1 MCSRARGGRAGDP
14 VTKRRTGPPP
24 PEDAGPGP
32 PDEGALT
39 ILEALEGVFR
49 EMAEPKGVL
58 EAILRQAVHRT
69 GAERAL
75 ITEVADGG
83 GLTFTVIM
91 GYREA
96 RFSGNADAFSRT
108 VFDRV
113 LRTGQPVRI
122 GNALE
127 DPDFAEL
134 ESVRALHAASILC
147 IPIRG
152 SDRIIALLHLEDR
165 RPDLFQESHV
175 QLLGSLVVVTER
187 VLGVLRAGREM
198 IEERDR
204 LRTTE
209 SQAETERRW
218 IASEWSFGRFIGHS
232 PAIRDLEAAVA
243 QAAVVDFAVLLQ
255 GEPGTGKNLLAR
267 VLHYNGKRST
277 RPFVTVFCPSLE
289 RGMVEAEL
297 FGHKRGAFTGAV
309 QDRPGRI
316 QAADGGT
323 LFLDEVGEL
332 PMEIQPKLLRFLQ
345 DRTFERVGDPKE
357 RTADVRIIAA
367 TNRDLGH
374 EVRLGRFRRDLF
386 DRLNYLPIR
395 VPPLRDRVE
404 DIPLLLRHC
413 LDQTSP
419 GRWIELSEEALRY
432 LRDLDFAWPGNVRH
446 VEQLAARLTT
456 AGFQG
461 PVGLR
466 EVERLFGVL
475 DGPGSADPSTS
486 TGADSEVDFEGG
498 LPHMLAE
505 AERSWIATAIR
516 RYPEDTRA
524 QLAAR
529 LGISEAA
536 LYRKLDRYG
545 LSE

>member
-1 MCSRARGGRAGDP
+1 M
-14 VTKRRTGPPP
+14 TKRPTPPSDAPPP
-24 PEDAGPGP
+24 DP
-32 PDEGALT
+32 PDEGTLH
-39 ILEALEGVFR
+39 IFEALEGVLR
-49 EMAEPKGVL
+49 EMAEPKVVL
-58 EAILRQAVHRT
+58 EAIVRQAVHGT

-75 ITEVADGG
+75 ITEVMDGG
-83 GLTFTVIM
+83 ELTFTVLM
-91 GYREA
+91 GYQES
-96 RFSGNADAFSRT
+96 RFSGKADAFSRT

-122 GNALE
+122 ENVVE
-127 DPDFAEL
+127 DPEFAEL
-134 ESVRALHAASILC
+134 ESVRALHVASILC
-147 IPIRG
+147 FPIRVSG
-152 SDRIIALLHLEDR
+152 RIVALLHLEDR
-165 RPDLFQESHV
+165 RPRLFQESHV
-175 QLLGSLVVVTER
+175 RLLRSLVAVAER
-187 VLGVLRAGREM
+187 VLGVLRAGRDV
-198 IEERDR
+198 IDERDR
-204 LRTTE
+204 LRTAE
-209 SQAETERRW
+209 SQLRGEAETERRW

-232 PAIRDLEAAVA
+232 PAIRELEAAVA
-243 QAAVVDFAVLLQ
+243 QAAAVDFAVLLQ

-267 VLHYNGKRST
+267 VLHYGGKRST

-309 QDRPGRI
+309 QDRPGRV

-357 RTADVRIIAA
+357 RTADVRIIVA
-367 TNRDLGH
+367 TNRDLAH
-374 EVRLGRFRRDLF
+374 EVRQGRFRRDLF

-419 GRWIELSEEALRY
+419 GRWIELCDEALRY
-432 LRDLDFAWPGNVRH
+432 LKDLDFTWPGNVRH
-446 VEQLAARLTT
+446 IEQLAARLTT
-456 AGFQG
+456 AGLQG
-461 PVGLR
+461 PVGVR
-466 EVERLFGVL
+466 DVERLLGL
-475 DGPGSADPSTS
+475 ENAGSPEPSEGP
-486 TGADSEVDFEGG
+486 SEADFEGG
-498 LPHMLAE
+498 LPHMLEE
-505 AERSWIATAIR
+505 AERSWIEAALR
-516 RYPEDTRA
+516 RYSDESRA

-536 LYRKLDRYG
+536 LYRKLRRYG
-545 LSE
+545 LGG